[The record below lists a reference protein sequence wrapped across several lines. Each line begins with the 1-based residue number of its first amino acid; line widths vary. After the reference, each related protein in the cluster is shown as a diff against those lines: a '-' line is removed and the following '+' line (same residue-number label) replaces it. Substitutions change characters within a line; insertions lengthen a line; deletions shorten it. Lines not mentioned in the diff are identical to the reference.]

1 MRCVSSNG
9 NENPPVHLAHITNG
23 PTSRIRDGDDTTVTV
38 SVRGR

>member
-9 NENPPVHLAHITNG
+9 NENPPVHLAHITQG
-23 PTSRIRDGDDTTVTV
+23 TTSLNRDGDDTTVTV